1 MPFDSFIKEHFNYC
15 PLLWMF
21 STRALNHKINKPIEE
36 GLRPLL
42 NDEISTFN
50 EMLSKSNDTTI
61 NVKNLQK
68 LKNIFTVF
76 RLP

>member
-1 MPFDSFIKEHFNYC
+1 
-15 PLLWMF
+15 MF
-21 STRALNHKINKPIEE
+21 STRALNHKINKPNEE